1 MTALT
6 ADQIWTLS
14 EEFWRVFVVFL
25 RVAAIVS
32 LAPAFG
38 EQSIPVRVKLALA
51 LSFTLVVSPAVAPV
65 SSPANFFQFL
75 VLGGVETIIGIG
87 LGIGLRLLVMA
98 LQIAGSIAAQ
108 ATSLSQ
114 LLGAAA
120 SEPVPAMGYLLVISG
135 LTLAVT
141 LGLHVRLAEFLI
153 LTYSLFPAGTL
164 PNAADLGHWGV
175 RQVSRVFALAFAL
188 AAPFAIA
195 SLIYNLTLG
204 VINRAMPQLMVAFVG
219 APAITFGGM
228 AILLLGAPILLAVWV
243 DALWAFMRFP
253 LDPGP

>member
-1 MTALT
+1 MTTLP
-6 ADQIWTLS
+6 ADLVWSLS
-14 EEFWRVFVVFL
+14 AEFWRVFIVFL
-25 RVAAIVS
+25 RIAAIVS

-51 LSFTLVVSPAVAPV
+51 LSFTLVVSPSVGLAAP
-65 SSPANFFQFL
+65 PTDLMQFV
-75 VLGGVETIIGIG
+75 VLGGAEVLIGLG
-87 LGIGLRLLVMA
+87 LGIGLRLMVMA

-120 SEPVPAMGYLLVISG
+120 AEPVPAMSYLLVISG

-153 LTYSLFPAGTL
+153 LTYTLLPAGVF
-164 PNAADLGHWGV
+164 PNAGDLSQWGV
-175 RQVSRVFALAFAL
+175 RQISRIFALAFVL

-195 SLIYNLTLG
+195 SLLYNLTLG

-228 AILLLGAPILLAVWV
+228 VILLLGAPILLSVWV
-243 DALWAFMRFP
+243 DALWTFMRLP
-253 LDPGP
+253 TEPGQ